1 MLYQPTI
8 EKLHE
13 LRFFGMAKALQEQA
27 EMPQCN
33 ALSFEDRFALLV
45 DREATERE
53 NGRLQGRLKMAKLR
67 LTATIED
74 IDYRHPRGLDKA
86 LVLSL
91 ASCQWIRAHHNC
103 IVIGPT
109 GVGKSYLAC
118 ALAHKACREGY
129 KTRYIRAPRLFEEF
143 AVAKADGRYRKLLA
157 AYARIELLVIDDWGL
172 ATLTEEQRRDLLEI
186 MDDRHDLRSTLIASQ
201 IPVEKWHSV
210 IGDPTLGDA
219 ILDRLVHNAHKIVLK
234 GDSLR
239 KMNKKNIEES

>member
-27 EMPQCN
+27 EMPQCD

-53 NGRLQGRLKMAKLR
+53 NSRLQGRLKMAKLR

>member
-8 EKLHE
+8 EKLHQ
-13 LRFFGMAKALQEQA
+13 LRLFGMAKALQEQA
-27 EMPQCN
+27 AMPQCD
-33 ALSFEDRFALLV
+33 ALSFENRFALLV

-53 NGRLQGRLKMAKLR
+53 NSRLQGRLKKAKLR

-74 IDYRHPRGLDKA
+74 VDYRHPRGLDKA

-143 AVAKADGRYRKLLA
+143 ALAKADGQYRKLLA
-157 AYARIELLVIDDWGL
+157 AYARIDLLVIDDWGL
-172 ATLTEEQRRDLLEI
+172 ATLTQEQRRDLLEI

-210 IGDPTLGDA
+210 IGDPSLGDA
-219 ILDRLVHNAHKIVLK
+219 ILDRLVHSAHKLVLN

-239 KMNKKNIEES
+239 KKNKKNIEKS